1 MADAGPATSIYLD
14 VDDTL
19 GQGAGSARRPPLD
32 AMVERVR
39 ELARRGGELY
49 LWSASGAEHARA
61 TARALGIEAC
71 FRAFLPKPQ
80 VVIDAQALEDWNVS
94 EIHPAA
100 CPSMR
105 LEDILR
111 RRR

>member
-1 MADAGPATSIYLD
+1 MAPGAAPTVIYLD

-19 GQGAGSARRPPLD
+19 VRPAGEQRVPVPG
-32 AMVERVR
+32 MVMRVR
-39 ELARRGGELY
+39 ELAQKGGELY
-49 LWSASGAEHARA
+49 LWSRQGAEYARQ
-61 TARALGIEAC
+61 TARELDIEDC

-80 VVIDAQALEDWNVS
+80 VLIDPQALEDWNVS

-100 CPSMR
+100 CASMR

>member
-1 MADAGPATSIYLD
+1 MSGPAPGTSIYLD

-19 GQGAGSARRPPLD
+19 VRAAGAPRPPPE

-49 LWSASGAEHARA
+49 LWSAAGAEHARA
-61 TARALGIEAC
+61 TARQLGIEEC

-80 VVIDAQALEDWNVS
+80 VIIDAQALEDWNVS

-100 CPSMR
+100 CPAMR